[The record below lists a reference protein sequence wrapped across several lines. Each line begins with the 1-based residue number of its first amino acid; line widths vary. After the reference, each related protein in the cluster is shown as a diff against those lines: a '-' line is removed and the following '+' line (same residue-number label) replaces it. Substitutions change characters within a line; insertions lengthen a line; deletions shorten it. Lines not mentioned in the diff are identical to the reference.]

1 MITIEKVLER
11 LAALKADPNYYARF
25 NFPAAREKILRFE
38 KLTGVRLP
46 LSHKK
51 FLKRHNGGMIV
62 FTSLTENDKYKT
74 ESACLLSIE
83 EITERYSDL
92 KSRAWKV
99 NSGMTDLYPIIPFCS
114 LPNNEVLVFIYGQ
127 KSGDESP
134 VFDAFH
140 ESFPSEWGIVA
151 PDFTSFLST
160 YLDTHGHPEVLGDEE
175 AGVASDY
182 IDEIAVTG
190 EAEKE
195 TAGETVGEAEK
206 ETAGETV
213 GEAEKE
219 TDGETVGE
227 TVKETPD
234 ETLTRTEA
242 ELKINPDSPFT
253 CYERALALKE
263 KGDIEQAYLYITRAI
278 ETDGQDAFYS
288 YIRGAILSDAGEYRA
303 ALIDYDVSVRLKP
316 DDTFFLYSRAES
328 LYHLEM
334 LHASLDDCNKIIE
347 MEDNNLLAYML
358 RIDVYEALKM
368 EDTAS
373 DDQQV
378 IDRLRQG

>member
-11 LAALKADPNYYARF
+11 LAAMKADPNYYTRF
-25 NFPAAREKILRFE
+25 NFPAASTKILRFE

-51 FLKRHNGGMIV
+51 FLQRYNGGMIV
-62 FTSLTENDKYKT
+62 FTSLTECDKYKT
-74 ESACLLSIE
+74 ESAWLFSIE

-99 NSGMTDLYPIIPFCS
+99 NSGMADLYPIIPFCS

-127 KSGDESP
+127 KSGEESP

-151 PDFTSFLST
+151 PDFTYFLST
-160 YLDTHGHPEVLGDEE
+160 YLDTHGHPELPGDEE

-182 IDEIAVTG
+182 IDEIAVTR
-190 EAEKE
+190 EEEKE
-195 TAGETVGEAEK
+195 TVREAE
-206 ETAGETV
+206 
-213 GEAEKE
+213 
-219 TDGETVGE
+219 
-227 TVKETPD
+227 KETPD

-263 KGDIEQAYLYITRAI
+263 KGDIEQAYLYISKAI
-278 ETDGQDAFYS
+278 ETDGQDAFYR

-316 DDTFFLYSRAES
+316 DDTFFLYSRADS
-328 LYHLEM
+328 LFHLEM
-334 LHASLDDCNKIIE
+334 LHASLDDCNKIIK

-358 RIDVYEALKM
+358 RRDVYEALKM
-368 EDTAS
+368 DDKAGED
-373 DDQQV
+373 QEV
-378 IDRLRQG
+378 IDRLRRD